1 MPRSDDL
8 PADLDPRTPGR
19 RSHPTGV
26 RIARVFSAVLAA
38 ALLIGSGTAYVM
50 LNRLSSQAGTL
61 SSTDVDGN
69 EDTLGNPDAIN
80 ILVVGNDSREGYTEE
95 QLAELSTTSEQSL
108 ATDSIMLIHVPANA
122 GDDKKISVMSFPR
135 DSWVSIP
142 GYGEGKI
149 NSAYALGYTDA
160 PEGSTTEQ
168 RKAAGQQTLIQ
179 TVSKLS
185 GLKVDNFVEVSLLG
199 FYNLTNALGGIE
211 VNLCQPA
218 KDKDSGI
225 DLPAGKQ
232 LLDGKQALSFV
243 RQRKGLDA
251 YGGDLARIKR
261 QQYFFGAVI
270 RKVLDMG
277 LLESLN
283 FSQLTEIIDSLAGT
297 ITYDEDLD
305 PLEFAD
311 QMRYIA
317 AGNVQFATIPLAEN
331 YEDKIDGQDV
341 VLLADDTVLA
351 DFFGSLDDE
360 PAEPKPT
367 TPPPT
372 VAPDKVTLDV
382 YNGTTVAGAAESAA
396 EQLTGQGFTVEGVLS
411 ASTTD
416 YATSVVQYPKGM
428 EAEANTVAAAV
439 AGATTEQN
447 DDVEKVLLV
456 IGANYPGLGGDQPA
470 GTTDAPQTTD
480 PSAQPQPSDQPATA
494 ANEGCIN

>member
-1 MPRSDDL
+1 MPRTDDL
-8 PADLDPRTPGR
+8 PADLDPRTPKR
-19 RSHPTGV
+19 RAHPTGV
-26 RIARVFSAVLAA
+26 RVARVVCAVLAA
-38 ALLIGSGTAYVM
+38 ALLIGSGTAYVL

-61 SSTDVDGN
+61 SSTDVEGN
-69 EDTLGNPDAIN
+69 DDKVGNPDAVN

-95 QLAELSTTSEQSL
+95 QLAELSTTSEESL
-108 ATDSIMLIHVPANA
+108 STDSIMLIHVPANA
-122 GDDKKISVMSFPR
+122 ADDKKISVMSFPR

-142 GYGEGKI
+142 GYGKGKI
-149 NSAYALGYTDA
+149 NSAYAIGYTNAADGA
-160 PEGSTTEQ
+160 SEAQ
-168 RKAAGQQTLIQ
+168 RKAAGQQLLVQ

-185 GLKVDNFVEVSLLG
+185 GLQIDNFVEVSLLG

-218 KDKDSGI
+218 KDKYSGI

-232 LLDGKQALSFV
+232 TLNGKQALSFV
-243 RQRKGLDA
+243 RQRHGLDA

-261 QQYFFGAVI
+261 QQYFFGAMI
-270 RKVLDMG
+270 RKILDMG

-283 FSQLTEIIDSLAGT
+283 LSQLTEIIDSLAGT

-317 AGNVQFATIPLAEN
+317 AGNVEFATIPLAEN
-331 YEDKIDGQDV
+331 YEDNIDGQDV
-341 VLLADDTVLA
+341 VLLADAKTLA
-351 DFFGSLDDE
+351 AFFGGLDDD
-360 PAEPKPT
+360 PGKPT
-367 TPPPT
+367 TTKPPPT

-382 YNGTTVAGAAESAA
+382 YNGTTVDGAAESAA
-396 EQLTGQGFTVEGVLS
+396 EQLTAAGFTVEGVLS

-439 AGATTEQN
+439 PGATTEQN
-447 DDVEKVLLV
+447 DDIEKVLLV
-456 IGANYPGLGGDQPA
+456 IGANYPGLGGEQPTDQQTEQPT
-470 GTTDAPQTTD
+470 TTDA
-480 PSAQPQPSDQPATA
+480 AQPSDKPATA
-494 ANEGCIN
+494 ADEGCIN